1 MATPTGCRSSTPD
14 AACRRRSGPTCSI
27 PSSPSSTA
35 APASA
40 WRSSTASSRTT
51 AAGCGSRALRAAAPR
66 SPSSCPP
73 PAPARRCSATSRP
86 SRPPSRRRSRADG
99 PRLPGPSGTLAMRAS
114 MLIVDDEPSILEFL
128 AMLFESEGFG
138 DETTRS
144 AAEAQRALA
153 SKSYDLVLCDIL
165 MPDGNGLD
173 LLKEIKSASP
183 NTAVVMMTAFTSTKT
198 AIEAMKL
205 GAYDYVSKPF
215 DVEELKII
223 TQKALERAELADE
236 NVYLRRELEQKYTF
250 NNIIGK
256 SARMQA
262 IFAMIE
268 RMARTSST
276 VLIHG
281 ESGTG
286 KELIARAIHFAS
298 PRAGRRF
305 LSINCGALPENL
317 LESELFGHERGAFT
331 GAVREK
337 KGLFQEADR
346 GTLFLDEIGELT
358 PSMQV
363 KLLRALQEKTVRKVG
378 GNQEEPID
386 VRVITATNQN
396 LESRLQTGE
405 FREDLYYRI
414 NVLPIHLPPL
424 RQRREDIPLLVDF
437 FLQKY
442 SRQMEL
448 STRQISVE
456 AMRLLEAYEWPG
468 NVRELE
474 NVIERAL
481 ALAHAETISSR
492 DLPAHL
498 LNHRRANPDL
508 ISLPEEGL
516 DLEAHLEDIR
526 AQLLSQA
533 LDRAG
538 GVQTQAAELLRM
550 SFRSFRYYAKKA
562 GLKAGDGD

>member
-1 MATPTGCRSSTPD
+1 
-14 AACRRRSGPTCSI
+14 
-27 PSSPSSTA
+27 
-35 APASA
+35 
-40 WRSSTASSRTT
+40 
-51 AAGCGSRALRAAAPR
+51 
-66 SPSSCPP
+66 
-73 PAPARRCSATSRP
+73 
-86 SRPPSRRRSRADG
+86 
-99 PRLPGPSGTLAMRAS
+99 MRAGL
-114 MLIVDDEPSILEFL
+114 LIVDDEASILEFL
-128 AMLFESEGFG
+128 SMLFESEGFAV
-138 DETTRS
+138 ETARS
-144 AAEAQRALA
+144 TAEAQSALA
-153 SKSYDLVLCDIL
+153 SRSFDLVLCDIL

-183 NTAVVMMTAFTSTKT
+183 NTAVVMMTAYTSTKS

-223 TQKALERAELADE
+223 TQKALERVELADE
-236 NVYLRRELEQKYTF
+236 NVYLRHELEQKYTF

-262 IFAMIE
+262 IFALVE
-268 RMARTSST
+268 RIARTTST

-337 KGLFQEADR
+337 KGLFQEADH
-346 GTLFLDEIGELT
+346 GTLFLDEIGEMT
-358 PSMQV
+358 PPMQV
-363 KLLRALQEKTVRKVG
+363 KLLGALQQRVVRKVG

-396 LESRLQTGE
+396 LESRLATGE

-424 RQRREDIPLLVDF
+424 RQRREDIPLLVDY

-442 SRQMEL
+442 SRQMDL
-448 STRQISVE
+448 PARQISIE
-456 AMRLLEAYEWPG
+456 AMKLLESYDWPG

-474 NVIERAL
+474 NVVERAL
-481 ALAHAETISSR
+481 ALSHADTISTR
-492 DLPAHL
+492 DLPAQL
-498 LNHRRANPDL
+498 LNHRRSSFDL
-508 ISLPEEGL
+508 IDLPEEGL
-516 DLEAHLEDIR
+516 DLEAHLENIR
-526 AQLLSQA
+526 AQLMAQA

-538 GVQTQAAELLRM
+538 GVQTQAAELLKM

-562 GLKAGDGD
+562 GLKADGGE

>member
-1 MATPTGCRSSTPD
+1 
-14 AACRRRSGPTCSI
+14 
-27 PSSPSSTA
+27 
-35 APASA
+35 
-40 WRSSTASSRTT
+40 
-51 AAGCGSRALRAAAPR
+51 
-66 SPSSCPP
+66 
-73 PAPARRCSATSRP
+73 
-86 SRPPSRRRSRADG
+86 
-99 PRLPGPSGTLAMRAS
+99 MRAS

-128 AMLFESEGFG
+128 AMLFESEGFAV
-138 DETTRS
+138 ETSRS

-173 LLKEIKSASP
+173 LLKEIKGASP

-262 IFAMIE
+262 IFALVE
-268 RMARTSST
+268 RIARTSST

-298 PRAGRRF
+298 PRASRRC

-456 AMRLLEAYEWPG
+456 AMRLLEAYDWPG

-481 ALAHAETISSR
+481 ALSHAETISSR

-498 LNHRRANPDL
+498 LNHRRGNPDL
-508 ISLPEEGL
+508 ISLPEDGL

-526 AQLLSQA
+526 AQLMSQA

-562 GLKAGDGD
+562 GLKAVDGD

>member
-1 MATPTGCRSSTPD
+1 M
-14 AACRRRSGPTCSI
+14 
-27 PSSPSSTA
+27 
-35 APASA
+35 SA
-40 WRSSTASSRTT
+40 
-51 AAGCGSRALRAAAPR
+51 
-66 SPSSCPP
+66 
-73 PAPARRCSATSRP
+73 RP
-86 SRPPSRRRSRADG
+86 H
-99 PRLPGPSGTLAMRAS
+99 L
-114 MLIVDDEPSILEFL
+114 LIVDDEASLLDFL
-128 AMLFESEGFG
+128 SLLFQEESYEV
-138 DETTRS
+138 DTAVSVEDAR
-144 AAEAQRALA
+144 RALERG
-153 SKSYDLVLCDIL
+153 SYDLVLCDIL

-173 LLKEIKSASP
+173 LLKDIKSNGSH
-183 NTAVVMMTAFTSTKT
+183 NTAVVMMTAYTSTKS

-205 GAYDYVSKPF
+205 GAADYVSKPF
-215 DVEELKII
+215 DVEELKIVA
-223 TQKALERAELADE
+223 QKALESSQLASE

-256 SARMQA
+256 SPRMQS
-262 IFAMIE
+262 IFSLIE
-268 RMARTSST
+268 RIARTSST

-298 PRAGRRF
+298 PRSSRRF

-346 GTLFLDEIGELT
+346 GTLFLDEIGEMT

-363 KLLRALQEKTVRKVG
+363 KLLRALQEKVVRKVG
-378 GNQEEPID
+378 GTEEEPVD
-386 VRVITATNQN
+386 VRIIAATNQD
-396 LESRLQTGE
+396 LEARIATND

-424 RQRREDIPLLVDF
+424 RARREDIPLLVEH

-442 SRQMEL
+442 CREMDL
-448 STRQISVE
+448 PPRQISIE
-456 AMRLLEAYEWPG
+456 AMQMLESYEWPG

-481 ALAHAETISSR
+481 ALSHSETITTR
-492 DLPAHL
+492 DLPVHL
-498 LNHRRANPDL
+498 LTNRRIHPDL
-508 ISLPEEGL
+508 IQLPEEGL
-516 DLEAHLEDIR
+516 DLEAYLEDIR
-526 AQLLSQA
+526 AQLMVQA
-533 LDRAG
+533 LERSR
-538 GVQTQAAELLRM
+538 GVQTQAAELLGM

-562 GLKAGDGD
+562 GIKGGE

>member
-1 MATPTGCRSSTPD
+1 
-14 AACRRRSGPTCSI
+14 
-27 PSSPSSTA
+27 
-35 APASA
+35 
-40 WRSSTASSRTT
+40 
-51 AAGCGSRALRAAAPR
+51 
-66 SPSSCPP
+66 
-73 PAPARRCSATSRP
+73 
-86 SRPPSRRRSRADG
+86 
-99 PRLPGPSGTLAMRAS
+99 MRAGL
-114 MLIVDDEPSILEFL
+114 LIVDDEASILEFL
-128 AMLFESEGFG
+128 SMLFESEGFAV
-138 DETTRS
+138 ETARS
-144 AAEAQRALA
+144 TAEAQSALA
-153 SKSYDLVLCDIL
+153 SRSFDLVLCDIL

-183 NTAVVMMTAFTSTKT
+183 NTAVVMMTAYTSTKS

-223 TQKALERAELADE
+223 TQKALERVELADE
-236 NVYLRRELEQKYTF
+236 NVYLRHELEQKYTF

-262 IFAMIE
+262 IFALVE
-268 RMARTSST
+268 RIARTTST

-337 KGLFQEADR
+337 KGLFQEADH
-346 GTLFLDEIGELT
+346 GTLFLDEIGEMT
-358 PSMQV
+358 PPMQV
-363 KLLRALQEKTVRKVG
+363 KLLGALQQRVVRKVG

-396 LESRLQTGE
+396 LESRLATGE

-424 RQRREDIPLLVDF
+424 RQRREDIPLLVDY

-442 SRQMEL
+442 CRQMDL
-448 STRQISVE
+448 PARQISIE
-456 AMRLLEAYEWPG
+456 AMKLLESYDWPG

-474 NVIERAL
+474 NVVERAL
-481 ALAHAETISSR
+481 ALSHADTISTR
-492 DLPAHL
+492 DLPAQL
-498 LNHRRANPDL
+498 LNHRRSSSDL
-508 ISLPEEGL
+508 IDLPEEGL
-516 DLEAHLEDIR
+516 DLEAHLENIR
-526 AQLLSQA
+526 AQLMAQA

-538 GVQTQAAELLRM
+538 GVQTQAAELLKM

-562 GLKAGDGD
+562 GLKADGGE